1 MSEKKVEMTN
11 EEAVVEENVLKLK
24 KPIDLDGEKVDKIHY
39 DLDELTGDDIERAI
53 TELGK
58 KGIVVA
64 MVETDQRYHAMLF
77 AISAGI
83 AYEDVKRLSSKD
95 FQKAANIVR
104 DFFLEE

>member
-1 MSEKKVEMTN
+1 MAE
-11 EEAVVEENVLKLK
+11 LKLK
-24 KPIDLDGEKVDKIHY
+24 TPIDLDGEKVDTISY
-39 DLDELTGDDIERAI
+39 DLDSLTGNDIERAI

-77 AISAGI
+77 SMAAGI
-83 AYEDVKRLSSKD
+83 AYEDVNRLSAKD
-95 FQKAANIVR
+95 FTKASTAVR